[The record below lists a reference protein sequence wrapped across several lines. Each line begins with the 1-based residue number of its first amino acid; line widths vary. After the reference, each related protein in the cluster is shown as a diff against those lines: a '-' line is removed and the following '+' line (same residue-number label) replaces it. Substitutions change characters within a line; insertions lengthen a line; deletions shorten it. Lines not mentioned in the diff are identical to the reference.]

1 MVKEKS
7 QEQVPNIIV
16 IKRDGRKVAF
26 DPKKIVTAIKKAMP
40 LGNGVKQDVAEQ
52 VAHDIENVAVSLGS
66 ISIAQIESLVFDKL
80 VAAGQKQTARAYES
94 YRSVREFQRNADN
107 SLDTQ
112 VQEMLGGKSEYWNTE
127 NSNKNA
133 RLVTTQRDYMAGIV
147 STQLT
152 RKYILPPDIV
162 QAHDEG
168 IIHFHDADYMAQ
180 GNTNCCLINLADMLQ
195 NGTTIN
201 NVHIDKP
208 HRLITAATI
217 ATQAITACSSSQYGQ
232 HTAV

>member
-1 MVKEKS
+1 MVK
-7 QEQVPNIIV
+7 EQVPNIIV
-16 IKRDGRKVAF
+16 IKRDGRKVVF
-26 DPKKIVTAIKKAMP
+26 DPAKIVTAIEKAMP
-40 LGNGVKQDVAEQ
+40 LGNGVKHDVAEHIAKDIEQ
-52 VAHDIENVAVSLGS
+52 VAASLGS
-66 ISIAQIESLVFDKL
+66 ISITQIESLVFDKL
-80 VAAGQKQTARAYES
+80 VTAEQKQTARAYES

-180 GNTNCCLINLADMLQ
+180 GNTNCCLINLDDMLQ